1 MIKKAKTE
9 DESPLERFFS
19 AVQQFLTQPPLIMWG
34 SGATVPCGLPTMK
47 DLALHIKNTVVPDLD
62 ADKSFEKELGDDKYD
77 GVLNQ
82 IRLEIWNKV
91 SEADTEIP
99 AKILKGDDEHLNAI
113 GYLIKTIYES
123 HPQVVNFVTTNYD
136 RVVEYVAAKNGF
148 SVTDGTGMAAL
159 SSFDVAAFG
168 DEKKVNVVKV
178 HGSLSWFSDGG
189 EVRSSYVKL
198 PGQNPVIIIPGKRK
212 YHDVMQVPYR
222 ELIQKTDD
230 LISEAGAVLVVGF
243 GFNDEH
249 LTPKLVKR
257 ANRGIPIVV
266 VTKMV
271 TPECKHELE
280 RAAKMLMVEE
290 DPDKPDSSL
299 ITYRNLPTCDTVSYA
314 VEGTYWKLNKFM
326 EALYENR

>member
-9 DESPLERFFS
+9 EESPLERFFS
-19 AVQQFLTQPPLIMWG
+19 AVQQFLTQPPLIIWG

-62 ADKSFEKELGDDKYD
+62 VDKSFEKELGDDKYD

-82 IRLEIWNKV
+82 IRQEIWNKV
-91 SEADTEIP
+91 SEADMAIP

-159 SSFDVAAFG
+159 SNFDIATFG
-168 DEKKVNVVKV
+168 DEKMVNVVKV
-178 HGSLSWFSDGG
+178 HGSLSWFSDGS

-198 PGQNPVIIIPGKRK
+198 PGQNPVIIIPGKR
-212 YHDVMQVPYR
+212 
-222 ELIQKTDD
+222 
-230 LISEAGAVLVVGF
+230 
-243 GFNDEH
+243 
-249 LTPKLVKR
+249 
-257 ANRGIPIVV
+257 
-266 VTKMV
+266 
-271 TPECKHELE
+271 
-280 RAAKMLMVEE
+280 
-290 DPDKPDSSL
+290 
-299 ITYRNLPTCDTVSYA
+299 TVRR
-314 VEGTYWKLNKFM
+314 
-326 EALYENR
+326 EALQ